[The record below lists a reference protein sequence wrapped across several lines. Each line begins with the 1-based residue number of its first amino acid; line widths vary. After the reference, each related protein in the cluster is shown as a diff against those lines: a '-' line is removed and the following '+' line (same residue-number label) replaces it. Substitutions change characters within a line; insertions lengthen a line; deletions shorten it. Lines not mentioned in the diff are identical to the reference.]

1 MSVVLSLFVLLYYT
15 NFLKKHLNSIIKKKI
30 KNNLLTVEFVC
41 HKHITPLSTTMKGW
55 SI

>member
-1 MSVVLSLFVLLYYT
+1 MSVVLSLFVLLYNT
-15 NFLKKHLNSIIKKKI
+15 NFLKKLLNSIIKKK
-30 KNNLLTVEFVC
+30 KNLLTVEFVC

>member
-1 MSVVLSLFVLLYYT
+1 MSVVLSLFVLLYNT
-15 NFLKKHLNSIIKKKI
+15 NFLKKLLNSIIIKKK
-30 KNNLLTVEFVC
+30 KNLVTVEFVC